1 MRNTVFQSICM
12 GTVLFWLAAAPVA
25 GQNREER
32 EHRHRAGAG
41 FGFTF
46 IPLAGELGETDA
58 RGLFVPSLR
67 LDYFYHLYPRWAVG
81 FMANYELG
89 HYMIIQEQIE
99 RDHALGLTLVGMF
112 DITRHLGVFAGA
124 GVEIEPHRHLGVFR
138 LGTEYSIDLGKSWT
152 LVPRLYLDAKKYHNT
167 WSIAVSLSKEF

>member
-1 MRNTVFQSICM
+1 M
-12 GTVLFWLAAAPVA
+12 GTILLWLFAAPVP

-32 EHRHRAGAG
+32 EYRHRAGAG

-46 IPLAGELGETDA
+46 IPLAGELGDTDA

-67 LDYFYHLYPRWAVG
+67 LDYFFHLYPRWAIG
-81 FMANYELG
+81 FMANYELD

-112 DITRHLGVFAGA
+112 DITRHLGLFTGA

-138 LGTEYSIDLGKSWT
+138 LGTEYSIELGRSWT
-152 LVPRLYLDAKKYHNT
+152 LVPRVYFDLKKNYNT
-167 WSIAVSLSKEF
+167 WSFALTLSKEF